1 MVDPIHHAFEKLSAH
16 PTAFW
21 AIINFELNQRNGLL
35 NIGGK
40 LLPPVVQDIDNEI
53 TGFIRTA
60 ELDVEGAAILIDN
73 PAGNI
78 LLLNSHIMVT
88 GLSVASRFSTPR
100 IGA

>member
-1 MVDPIHHAFEKLSAH
+1 MVYPSHDAVEKLSAH

-21 AIINFELNQRNGLL
+21 AIIDFELNQRNGLL
-35 NIGGK
+35 SGRGE
-40 LLPPVVQDIDNEI
+40 LLPPTGQDIDNEI

-78 LLLNSHIMVT
+78 VLLSPMSWSLTRGS
-88 GLSVASRFSTPR
+88 PR
-100 IGA
+100 VFPPRE